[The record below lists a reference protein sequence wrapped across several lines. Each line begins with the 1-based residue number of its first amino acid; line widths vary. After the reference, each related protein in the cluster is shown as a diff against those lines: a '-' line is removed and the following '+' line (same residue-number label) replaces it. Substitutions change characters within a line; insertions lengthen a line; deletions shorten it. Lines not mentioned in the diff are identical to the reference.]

1 MRYSFTQTLA
11 RPDYSQLSPH
21 FNMDYTQTNVWAG
34 NPKLKTA
41 EANNHDLF
49 VTLHNSELGLLALGG
64 FYKEVT
70 NFTYYTQY
78 KLHNSPPPGLDS
90 IGSYVV
96 HTGSGVVS
104 PKDGATL
111 NTYVNSPYK
120 AFVRGFEVDFQT
132 RLWYLPEP
140 LNGIVFG
147 VNYTH
152 IASAATYPWRND
164 TTVVVP
170 PRSVKVIT
178 LDRTRS
184 GRLINQPNDVLNAY
198 LGYDFKGFSGRL
210 SFLFQGNSVSYIG
223 PFAEQ
228 DGFTEDYVRVDASVR
243 QMLPWAGLQVFLDVS
258 NLNNRMNE
266 AVQASIRGFSSEQFY
281 GLTANLGLRFTM

>member
-1 MRYSFTQTLA
+1 
-11 RPDYSQLSPH
+11 
-21 FNMDYTQTNVWAG
+21 
-34 NPKLKTA
+34 
-41 EANNHDLF
+41 
-49 VTLHNSELGLLALGG
+49 
-64 FYKEVT
+64 
-70 NFTYYTQY
+70 
-78 KLHNSPPPGLDS
+78 
-90 IGSYVV
+90 
-96 HTGSGVVS
+96 
-104 PKDGATL
+104 
-111 NTYVNSPYK
+111 
-120 AFVRGFEVDFQT
+120 VDFQT